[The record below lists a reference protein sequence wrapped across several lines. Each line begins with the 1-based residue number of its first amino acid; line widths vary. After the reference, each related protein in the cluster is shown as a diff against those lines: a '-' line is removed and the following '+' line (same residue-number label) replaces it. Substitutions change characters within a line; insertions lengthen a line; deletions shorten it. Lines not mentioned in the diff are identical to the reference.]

1 MSKEDLGSLRA
12 LLDLMSEL
20 AGKGLIKKSVVINM
34 LDDVLECVGVTDLK
48 QVLDVIRDRV
58 GNFGKLEQM
67 EEYKLLR
74 IINTLLKRISK
85 TEDFHVRG
93 ELQMS
98 LTKILTLCHDSG
110 FHNRASLPKTEEIS

>member
-1 MSKEDLGSLRA
+1 MAREDFISLRSLFD
-12 LLDLMSEL
+12 LLCEL
-20 AGKGLIKKSVVINM
+20 VGKSPIKKSVVINM
-34 LDDVLECVGVTDLK
+34 LDNVLECVGVTDLK
-48 QVLDVIRDRV
+48 QVLNVIRDWV

-67 EEYKLLR
+67 DEYKLLR

-85 TEDFHVRG
+85 TEDFHMRG

-110 FHNRASLPKTEEIS
+110 FHTRAVQAKTA